1 MLGRKPRV
9 KCFNATYSAGSYA
22 GRADLGYQ
30 VVPVAQ
36 IVGSV
41 GRCDELDQRF
51 HSLRLTAEH
60 QNRLERIRQL
70 AEEGAILPPVE
81 LYKLKDEYFVVDGNH
96 RVAVAKENGAVDIDA
111 HVVEFL
117 PTGERTE
124 DRLYLEWRA
133 FAAETGLDSIRL
145 GQLGGYARLR
155 QEIEAYRRGLA
166 GGVDLR
172 QAAREWYEKVY
183 APAVAAIG
191 GRRLEQRTHRSA
203 ADLYV
208 DLTAERAFIHS
219 QDGREPSWEEMLA
232 RLEALHPAPTAR
244 QRLVTAWQR
253 IRIALLGWWHGLRAE
268 DLPCSYA
275 AQARDGHIY
284 CRRAAR
290 ARRGIF

>member
-51 HSLRLTAEH
+51 HSLRLTTE
-60 QNRLERIRQL
+60 NRDRLERIRKL
-70 AEEGAILPPVE
+70 AEEGAVLPPVE

-96 RVAVAKENGAVDIDA
+96 RVAVAKENGAGDIDA

-117 PTGERTE
+117 PTGERAE
-124 DRLYLEWRA
+124 DRLYLERRA
-133 FAAETGLDSIRL
+133 FVAETGLDSIRL

-155 QEIEAYRRGLA
+155 QEIETYRQGL
-166 GGVDLR
+166 GGQVDPR
-172 QAAREWYEKVY
+172 QAAQEWYGKVY
-183 APAVAAIG
+183 APAVAAIAARQLEKRV
-191 GRRLEQRTHRSA
+191 GRRA
-203 ADLYV
+203 ADLYL

-219 QDGREPSWEEMLA
+219 QNGREPSWEEMLA
-232 RLEALHPAPTAR
+232 RLEALYPAPTPR
-244 QRLVTAWQR
+244 QRLVAAWQR
-253 IRIALLGWWHGLRAE
+253 VRRALLAWWHGLRAE

-275 AQARDGHIY
+275 AQARDGRVY
-284 CRRAAR
+284 CRRASR
-290 ARRGIF
+290 ARRGIP